1 MACRSHVRRDRHCQ
15 TKPTTAA
22 THPAASNPT
31 PASSRPVNVAKDHPT
46 ASLNAAHGSRVGVAP
61 DMSQNTNDPFMGQN
75 RQGNNRR
82 RPGLSRRKPPA
93 TGCGL
98 AFADGATAATVH
110 FYHFFNLW

>member
-1 MACRSHVRRDRHCQ
+1 
-15 TKPTTAA
+15 
-22 THPAASNPT
+22 
-31 PASSRPVNVAKDHPT
+31 
-46 ASLNAAHGSRVGVAP
+46 
-61 DMSQNTNDPFMGQN
+61 MSQNTNDPFMGQN

-98 AFADGATAATVH
+98 AFADGTTAATVH